1 MKKRNNPIISILL
14 YAVLLFGLCL
24 MLYPTVS
31 DYWNS
36 MHQSRAIAIY
46 NEAVSSIDDSAY
58 AEMKLAA
65 EAYNAELAAKPTNWT
80 LSEEELMAYNSLLD
94 ITGTGVMGCIEVPK
108 LHINLPIYHTTSETV
123 LQVAIGHLPGSSL
136 PVGGLGTHTVLS
148 GHRGLPSAKL
158 FTDLDQLQPGDTFTL
173 NVLGDILTYQVDQIR
188 IVLPYEL
195 DELGI
200 EEGQDYCTLV
210 TCTPYGINTHRLLVR
225 GIRIETPKEAIRISE
240 DAVRIEPL
248 VLAPIVAAPIL
259 LVLFIGLLVSTGKR
273 KKKKGDT
280 P

>member
-1 MKKRNNPIISILL
+1 MKKRNNPSISILL

-108 LHINLPIYHTTSETV
+108 LHINLPIYHTTSDTV